1 MARLREAAKGC
12 QNISGTP
19 PLKKKSSKQFLYD
32 PVRQEGEG
40 LPKVE
45 TAMATGPSE

>member
-12 QNISGTP
+12 QNISGTHP
-19 PLKKKSSKQFLYD
+19 PPKSSKQFLYD

-45 TAMATGPSE
+45 TAMATGPLE